1 VGIVAAGDNDT
12 NNLSIAMTA
21 KEVNPDLFVV
31 VRQNRVANEVLFD
44 AYDADFTMVPSR
56 IVARECLAL
65 ITSPLLTAFSPDSRL
80 AGGAR
85 GDHQRQLEASAAS
98 ACRWSGA
105 CG

>member
-1 VGIVAAGDNDT
+1 VGIVAGGDNDT

-21 KEVNPDLFVV
+21 KEVNPELFVV

-65 ITSPLLTAFSPDSRL
+65 ITSPLLRAFC
-80 AGGAR
+80 AR
-85 GDHQRQLEASAAS
+85 S
-98 ACRWSGA
+98 
-105 CG
+105 